1 MLSFAKKQE
10 VIQPSMEYGRVTGV
24 EKGFYSVAGSFGE
37 YRAEKAVSCLIAPHI
52 GDEVLAAV
60 NGGSDCFIL
69 SVLKRRE
76 GENSANELL
85 FSGPVRMHIQDGG
98 FDLSATEAVSLST
111 GTQLAM
117 AAPKLTVHAVS
128 AQATIER
135 FSFRA
140 SVFNGVMQEVKVVA
154 SKVENVFERLT
165 ERLTNSCR
173 FVREHEE
180 IQTGSTRY
188 LVEENL
194 TMHSKN
200 AMHVAEELVS
210 INAEQIHLC

>member
-1 MLSFAKKQE
+1 MLSLAKKPE
-10 VIQPSMEYGRVTGV
+10 VIQPSLEYCRVTGK
-24 EKGFYSVAGSFGE
+24 EGAGFIVTGAFGE
-37 YRAEKAVSCLIAPHI
+37 YQAETSVSCLIAPHV
-52 GDEVLAAV
+52 GDEVLTV
-60 NGGSDCFIL
+60 LNGEKACYIL

-76 GENSANELL
+76 EKVTSNELL
-85 FSGPVRMHIQDGG
+85 FSGPVQMHIQDGG
-98 FDLSATEAVSLST
+98 FNLSSSGTVSFAAATE
-111 GTQLAM
+111 LAM
-117 AAPKLTVHAVS
+117 AAPKMTVHAGQ
-128 AQATIER
+128 AQATVER
-135 FSFRA
+135 LSFLT
-140 SVFNGVMQEVKVVA
+140 SIFNGTMKEAKIVA
-154 SKVENVFERLT
+154 GRVEHVFQRLT

-173 FVREHEE
+173 FVTEHEE